1 MGWPLRRRLYLSSED
16 EDSDLSPLGVEEL
29 LSPVLE
35 RALLATKATG
45 AAIALNEGKEMVC
58 MATQGTAPDLGMR
71 LDPQFG
77 FSGMCVRRG
86 RILFC
91 DDAETDPRVDRAA
104 CQRLGARSMIAVP
117 LLDRGK
123 AVGILEALSSTAHA
137 FDDNDI
143 RHLNLLAKMTVE
155 AMAEMRPAHTK
166 RRIQAV

>member
-1 MGWPLRRRLYLSSED
+1 MGWPLRRRLYLTLEN
-16 EDSDLSPLGVEEL
+16 EDSDLTPLGVEEWL
-29 LSPVLE
+29 NPVLE
-35 RALLATKATG
+35 CALSATKATG

-58 MATQGTAPDLGMR
+58 LAAQGTAPDLGIR

-77 FSGMCVRRG
+77 FSGMCVRKG

-123 AVGILEALSSTAHA
+123 AVGILEVLSSTAHA

-143 RHLNLLAKMTVE
+143 RHLNLLANMTVE
-155 AMAEMRPAHTK
+155 AMAEMRPARTK
-166 RRIQAV
+166 RRIVA